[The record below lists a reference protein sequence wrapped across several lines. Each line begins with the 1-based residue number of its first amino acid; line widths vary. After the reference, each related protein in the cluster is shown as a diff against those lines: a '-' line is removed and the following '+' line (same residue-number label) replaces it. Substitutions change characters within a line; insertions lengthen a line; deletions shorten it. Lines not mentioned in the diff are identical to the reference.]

1 MKIIDVH
8 THLGDILYDCGGHVI
23 HEKSLPDR
31 NLFDTGFKLR
41 NLFDAGFYAAL
52 IHYRH
57 RGKQPHNLIREW
69 GTYSNRQRNFVASV
83 ENMQKSL
90 DASGV
95 TQTCCLPIPPYVTF
109 EDIKEANDERIIPF
123 TGIDFTREYDL
134 EKTLAH
140 QVQRGAKGMKLHPII
155 QKVSLS
161 DRRLRE
167 GIEIFSVYN
176 LPVLFHSGVTSYYH
190 GKEKSKQEPKN
201 GNISQAE
208 QLIADFPNVR
218 FIVGHAGGIE
228 VREVIETLPKYDNA
242 YVDTSFQSPE
252 KIKEL
257 VNAFGS
263 ERVLFASDWPYGD
276 RKTSIKMIKLACDRD
291 EELQEKLFHSNSANL
306 LGLQ

>member
-1 MKIIDVH
+1 M
-8 THLGDILYDCGGHVI
+8 
-23 HEKSLPDR
+23 PDR

-52 IHYRH
+52 IKYRH
-57 RGKQPHNLIREW
+57 KGEQPPNLVREW

-109 EDIKEANDERIIPF
+109 EDIRGAKDERIIPF
-123 TGIDFTREYDL
+123 TGVDFTTKYDL
-134 EKTLAH
+134 ESALAR
-140 QVQRGAKGMKLHPII
+140 QVQEGAKGMKLHPIV
-155 QKVSLS
+155 QKVALS
-161 DRRLRE
+161 DHRLRE
-167 GIEIFSVYN
+167 AVEIFSVYE

-190 GKEKSKQEPKN
+190 GKEKSKQEPRN
-201 GNISQAE
+201 GNIPEAE
-208 QLIADFPNVR
+208 QLIADFPEVN

-228 VREVIETLPKYDNA
+228 VDQVITTLPKYENA
-242 YVDTSFQSPE
+242 SVDTSFQSPE

-257 VNAFGS
+257 VDAFGA

-276 RKTSIKMIKLACDRD
+276 RKTSIKMVKLACDGNSSL
-291 EELQEKLFHSNSANL
+291 EEKLFYTNAVRL
-306 LGLQ
+306 MGL

>member
-8 THLGDILYDCGGHVI
+8 THLGDILYECGGHVI
-23 HEKSLPDR
+23 NEEGLPDR

-57 RGKQPHNLIREW
+57 KGKQPPNLVREW

-83 ENMQKSL
+83 ENMQRSL

-123 TGIDFTREYDL
+123 TGIDFTKEYDV
-134 EKTLAH
+134 KGTLAR
-140 QVQRGAKGMKLHPII
+140 QVQEGAKGMKLHPIV
-155 QKVSLS
+155 QKVALS

-167 GIEIFSVYN
+167 AIEMFSMYG

-190 GKEKSKQEPKN
+190 GKEKSKQEPRN
-201 GNISQAE
+201 GNIPEAG

-228 VREVIETLPKYDNA
+228 VGEVIATLPKYDNA

-252 KIKEL
+252 RIREL

-263 ERVLFASDWPYGD
+263 HRVLFASDWPYGD
-276 RKTSIKMIKLACDRD
+276 RMISIKMIKLACNGD
-291 EELQEKLFHSNSANL
+291 EKLEEKLFHTNSANL